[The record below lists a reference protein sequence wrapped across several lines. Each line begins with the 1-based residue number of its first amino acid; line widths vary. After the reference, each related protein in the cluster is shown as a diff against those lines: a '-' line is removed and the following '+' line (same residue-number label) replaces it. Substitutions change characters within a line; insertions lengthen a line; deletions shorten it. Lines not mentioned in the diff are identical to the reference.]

1 LKDSWNAVW
10 PLSGHKKGLV
20 KNQPEVE
27 EGRGERVFRDL
38 PRARERGW
46 LFGFLGVAGEA
57 TLGSVPL

>member
-1 LKDSWNAVW
+1 LKDSRNAVW

-46 LFGFLGVAGEA
+46 LFGFF
-57 TLGSVPL
+57 